1 MSYQVSVYL
10 TDAQMSWHTW
20 WENFLE
26 QKKGEGWDF
35 DDAKSGN
42 MNDALKEY
50 NAIDEAI
57 ISGNY
62 DSPYVIFDTE
72 QDFLMFVLKFS

>member
-20 WENFLE
+20 WENFLDYE
-26 QKKGEGWDF
+26 MARGRDF
-35 DDAKSGN
+35 DDKEN
-42 MNDALKEY
+42 RNLNEALKEY

-57 ISGNY
+57 ISGDD
-62 DSPYVIFDTE
+62 DSPYIIFETE
-72 QDFLMFVLKFS
+72 QDFLMFVLKFT